1 MTKNGAGQPSGN
13 KVAGK
18 DSGGLG
24 RTAFVAGLL
33 LVLAIGAYGWTLLQ
47 GAARA
52 DRIAGDTAVV
62 NETERLV
69 SLLSGLE
76 SSTRGYVL
84 VGTPDFLDPF
94 RRGVAGLEP
103 QLTRLSE
110 EWTRSAAAD
119 PASLARLRAAS
130 EDFLRFETT
139 VVTTRTDQGFEPAAA
154 IIRTGEGKARM
165 DAIRAEA
172 AAIQKDAET
181 RIGQAEMAASR
192 IDTITNV
199 AFLAAILAAGALAV
213 LAFRRHLE
221 GRRATDLLTAV
232 LSNSPVA
239 IGFVDKDLRIGR
251 LNPAFAEAGA
261 AGLERH
267 AAPGDAV
274 LAMFPGDRE
283 VLSRMLDETL
293 RWGRV
298 HNGVEL
304 GSAEGEDGAVYLASL
319 YPLRTEGRKRTE
331 IVGAGIVLLN
341 ATKRIRAER
350 RLAESEGRFRSLVEA
365 TAAMVWSAPA
375 SGEFSGAQPGWAEF
389 TGQGEDEYT
398 GLGWVDAVHPD
409 DREKSARAWREAIAG
424 KTIYRIDHRVRRA
437 DGEWRDMQAR
447 AVPILDA
454 DGSIREWIGTHTDIT
469 DQKRTAAALGESN
482 LQFRTVADNIPQ
494 LAWTAAPNG
503 EIFWYNQRW
512 FDFTGTTL
520 DEMRGYGWRKVHHPD
535 HIDRVAALFSEK
547 LKSGEPWEDTFPLRG
562 ADGTY
567 RWFLSQAVPIRD
579 GEGRIVRWFGTN
591 TDVTAQRL
599 IEEELSAAKDAAESA
614 NRAKS
619 QFIANMSHELRTPL
633 SAVIGYAEMLE
644 EEVEDLG
651 EEHLLADLKK
661 IEQNA
666 RHLLSLINDVLD
678 LSKIEAE
685 RMDVYAETF
694 DLATV
699 LSEVSS
705 TVGSLVD
712 KKHNRLVTEAG
723 EGLGIVHTDQVKL
736 RQCLIN
742 LLSNASKF
750 TENGTITLRAERIVD
765 DGRDWIVFEVSDTG
779 IGMNP
784 DQLGRLFERFTQADA
799 STTRKFG
806 GTGLGLAITRA
817 FCRMLGGDIGVRS
830 EEGAGT
836 TFTIRIP
843 ARIDPTEEPVADAG
857 HDATPVAAEATA
869 GVVLAID
876 DDPHARELIIRFL
889 SREGFSVRA
898 AADGL
903 TGLDMA
909 RVIKPDVILLDV
921 TMPRMDGWT
930 VLTELKADPDL
941 ASIPVVMI
949 TIIDEHN
956 LGYALGAADYLLK
969 PVEWNKLKA
978 VMDRFRAT
986 DNTLV
991 LAVDDDE
998 DALQRSVTMLEREG
1012 LSVMTARNGRE
1023 ALEKLEE
1030 AHPGLILLD
1039 LMMPVM
1045 DGFAF
1050 LQVLRSRPGGRSI
1063 PVIVLSSKDLTADE
1077 ARRLQSQTD
1086 QVLAKGDTDLREL
1099 AADIRVMMN
1108 ETTPD
1113 ARKAAA
1119 AQPVPDLEAVP

>member
-1 MTKNGAGQPSGN
+1 MSKNGTGPLSGN
-13 KVAGK
+13 KGVAK
-18 DSGGLG
+18 VDAGLG
-24 RTAFVAGLL
+24 RTAFLAGLL
-33 LVLAIGAYGWTLLQ
+33 LVLAIGAYGWTVLQ
-47 GAARA
+47 GRTHADQARA
-52 DRIAGDTAVV
+52 DAAVLA
-62 NETERLV
+62 ETQRLV
-69 SLLSGLE
+69 ALLTQTE
-76 SSTRGYVL
+76 SAMRGYVL
-84 VGTPDFLDPF
+84 VGTPEFLEPF
-94 RRGVAGLEP
+94 SLGEAGLEP
-103 QLTRLSE
+103 QIARLE
-110 EWTRSAAAD
+110 AAWEGVAGAD
-119 PASLARLRAAS
+119 PAQLRDFQGEARDAIAFQRAIVEA
-130 EDFLRFETT
+130 
-139 VVTTRTDQGFEPAAA
+139 RTAQGFEPAAA
-154 IIRTGEGKARM
+154 IVRGGGNKARM
-165 DAIRAEA
+165 DAMRE
-172 AAIQKDAET
+172 D
-181 RIGQAEMAASR
+181 AASISRDAQARIDLSTVAARR
-192 IDTITNV
+192 IDTLTNI
-199 AFLAAILAAGALAV
+199 AFIAAVLSAASLAV

-221 GRRATDLLTAV
+221 GRRATDLLSAV
-232 LSNSPVA
+232 LANSPVA
-239 IGFVDKDLRIGR
+239 IGFVDKNLTLGR
-251 LNPAFAEAGA
+251 LNPTFAEAGGEA
-261 AGLERH
+261 LGRDAG
-267 AAPGDAV
+267 PGDAI
-274 LAMFPGDRE
+274 LAMFPRDRE
-283 VLSRMLDETL
+283 ILSRMLDETL
-293 RWGRV
+293 QWGRV

-304 GSAEGEDGAVYLASL
+304 GGDGEGSRVYLASI
-319 YPLRTEGRKRTE
+319 YPLRTEGRARTE
-331 IVGAGIVLLN
+331 IVGAGVMLVN

-350 RLAESEGRFRSLVEA
+350 RLIESEGRFRSLVEA
-365 TAAMVWSAPA
+365 TASIVWSAPPSGNF
-375 SGEFSGAQPGWAEF
+375 SGEQPGWSRF
-389 TGQGEDEYT
+389 TGQSEDEYT
-398 GLGWVDAVHPD
+398 GTGWVNAVHPD
-409 DREKSARAWREAIAG
+409 DRERSAAAWADATSA
-424 KTIYRIDHRVRRA
+424 KTVYRVDHRVRRA
-437 DGEWRDMQAR
+437 DGEWREMQAR

-454 DGSIREWIGTHTDIT
+454 HGVIREWIGTHTDIT
-469 DQKRTAAALGESN
+469 DQKRTAEALGESN

-535 HIDRVAALFSEK
+535 HVDRVSALFAER
-547 LKSGEPWEDTFPLRG
+547 LQSGESWEDTFPLRG
-562 ADGTY
+562 VDGTY

-579 GEGRIVRWFGTN
+579 GNGVIVRWFGTN

-599 IEEELSAAKDAAESA
+599 IEEELSSAKEAAENA

-651 EEHLLADLKK
+651 EQHLLSDLKK
-661 IEQNA
+661 IEGNA

-712 KKHNRLVTEAG
+712 KKSNRLVVEHG
-723 EGLGIVHTDQVKL
+723 DDLGIVHTDQVKL

-750 TENGTITLRAERIVD
+750 TEGGTITLRASREVD
-765 DGRDWIVFEVSDTG
+765 DGRDWVVFDVTDTG
-779 IGMNP
+779 IGMSSE
-784 DQLGRLFERFTQADA
+784 QLGRLFERFTQADA

-817 FCRMLGGDIGVRS
+817 FCRLLGGDIGVRS
-830 EEGAGT
+830 VEGEGT

-843 ARIDPTEEPVADAG
+843 ARIAPGEEPVADAG
-857 HDATPVAAEATA
+857 HEVEAVEHPHETA

-889 SREGFSVRA
+889 SREGFAVRA

-921 TMPRMDGWT
+921 TMPKMDGWT
-930 VLTELKADPDL
+930 VLTELKADPEL
-941 ASIPVVMI
+941 SSIPVVMI

-969 PVEWNKLKA
+969 PVEWNKLKS
-978 VMDRFRAT
+978 VMDRFRSA

-998 DALQRSVTMLEREG
+998 DALERSVTMLEREG
-1012 LSVMTARNGRE
+1012 LSVETARNGRE
-1023 ALEKLEE
+1023 ALERVE
-1030 AHPGLILLD
+1030 AARPGLILLD

-1045 DGFAF
+1045 DGFGF
-1050 LQVLRSRPGGRSI
+1050 LQILRSKPEWRSI

-1077 ARRLQSQTD
+1077 SRRLQSQTD

-1108 ETTPD
+1108 ER
-1113 ARKAAA
+1113 AEAAA
-1119 AQPVPDLEAVP
+1119 SQSAVRPVPDLESVP